1 LPIAVTLA
9 TWHVFEIRLEQGNG
23 GYLASWLVDG
33 VVVEN
38 EQLAYGPAAA
48 TFTAFVSV
56 ENLSFIGETYP
67 TGRNDA
73 YFDWFRH
80 RAQ

>member
-1 LPIAVTLA
+1 MREGART
-9 TWHVFEIRLEQGNG
+9 
-23 GYLASWLVDG
+23 ASERWIDDVLV
-33 VVVEN
+33 
-38 EQLAYGPAAA
+38 QTQLLAYGPAAA
-48 TFTAFVSV
+48 KLQAFLGV

-80 RAQ
+80 RPL